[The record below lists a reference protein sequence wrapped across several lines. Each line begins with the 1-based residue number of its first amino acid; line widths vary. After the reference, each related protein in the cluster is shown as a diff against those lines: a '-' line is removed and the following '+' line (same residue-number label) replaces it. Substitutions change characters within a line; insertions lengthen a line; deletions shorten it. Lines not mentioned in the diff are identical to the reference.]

1 VANLMSSGVAIA
13 ARSKLRQH
21 PGVQRT
27 LIRLLSLGRSAEV
40 YEHGFKSAML
50 SCIRPGDCV
59 WDVGAN
65 VGFYSELFALAVG
78 PSGKVV
84 SFEPSPACVA
94 NLEERLR
101 DRSAGASWAVVPV
114 ALSDADGD
122 AWLSLGDGE
131 TAPNNHLTNGDD
143 TSAVRVDAVR
153 GDTLLAQ
160 GYGQPAVIKIDVEG
174 FEGEVLDGMGTV
186 LAHPSLRAVCVEVHF
201 SQLEERGKPNEP
213 TRIAGLLQAREFNL
227 KWVDRSHF
235 VARRLQPMAEG
246 DR

>member
-1 VANLMSSGVAIA
+1 VENLMSSGVAIA

-21 PGVQRT
+21 PRMQRT
-27 LIRLLSLGRSAEV
+27 VVHLLSLGRSAEV
-40 YEHGFKSAML
+40 YEHSFKSAML

-94 NLEERLR
+94 ALEERLR
-101 DRSAGASWAVVPV
+101 DRSVGASWVVVPI

-122 AWLSLGDGE
+122 AWLSLGDGDI
-131 TAPNNHLTNGDD
+131 APSNHLANGDD
-143 TSAVRVDAVR
+143 TSAIRVKTAR
-153 GDTLLAQ
+153 GDSLLAQ
-160 GYGQPAVIKIDVEG
+160 GYGPAAVIKIDVEG
-174 FEGEVLDGMGTV
+174 FEGEVLDGMNSV
-186 LAHPSLRAVCVEVHF
+186 LADPSLRAVCVEVHF

-213 TRIAGLLQAREFNL
+213 TRIARLLHAQDFTL
-227 KWVDRSHF
+227 KWVDRSRF
-235 VARRLQPMAEG
+235 IARR
-246 DR
+246 